1 MATHEVSI
9 HPFPAQERVAQTIPF
24 VDRILSIVDRS
35 HLTTCNWA
43 DQFCDCRELGTIHC
57 LETEED
63 LCSRHYG
70 MRLAEAASP
79 TFAAG
84 PKKPA
89 ASVGL
94 NGQARRG
101 FGD

>member
-1 MATHEVSI
+1 MATHEVST
-9 HPFPAQERVAQTIPF
+9 HPFPAQERVAQTILF
-24 VDRILSIVDRS
+24 VDRALSIASRS
-35 HLTTCNWA
+35 HLTTCDWA
-43 DQFCDCRELGTIHC
+43 DQFCDCRELGTVHC

-70 MRLAEAASP
+70 MRLAETLNPA
-79 TFAAG
+79 FATG
-84 PKKPA
+84 LKKPA

-94 NGQARRG
+94 DGQARRG